1 MKNKVLV
8 TGGAGYIGSV
18 LVEHLLD
25 AKYQVTV
32 IDNFRYRQNSLGHLY
47 VNKNLKIF
55 NIDVLNFNYY
65 KSHLD
70 NHEIIIPLAAL
81 VGAPLCRYQP
91 ELSKLINCDVIKKLI
106 DYCGNKKKIIM
117 PTTNSAYGS
126 GNKNNFCDENSK
138 LKPIS
143 EYAIDKVELEKY
155 LMKNSNSISLRLA
168 TVFGSS
174 PRMRTDLLVND
185 FVYRAMID
193 KSLVLFE
200 PNFKRNYIHI
210 QDVARAFLHS
220 INNWQVMKNQ
230 IFNLGLEDANLSK
243 LELCEKIKKHLSN
256 FEFFTSK
263 NGKDPDQRNYI
274 VSNKK
279 ILSTGFKTKFTVDDG
294 IQELI
299 KCYTFIRTNDYSNI

>member
-155 LMKNSNSISLRLA
+155 LMKNSNAISLRLA

-185 FVYRAMID
+185 FVYRAVID

>member
-25 AKYQVTV
+25 AKYKVTV

-55 NIDVLNFNYY
+55 NIDVLNFDYY

>member
-55 NIDVLNFNYY
+55 NIDVLNFDYY

-155 LMKNSNSISLRLA
+155 LMKNSNAISLRLA

>member
-1 MKNKVLV
+1 MKNKILV

-18 LVEHLLD
+18 LVGSLLD
-25 AKYQVTV
+25 ANFEVTV

-47 VNKNLKIF
+47 VKKNLNVF
-55 NIDVLNFNYY
+55 NIDVLNFDHY
-65 KSHLD
+65 KKYLD

-91 ELSKLINCDVIKKLI
+91 QLSKLINCNAVKQLI
-106 DYCGNKKKIIM
+106 DYCGNEKKIIM

-126 GNKNNFCDENSK
+126 GNEKNFCDESSE

-143 EYAIDKVELEKY
+143 EYAVDKVELEKY
-155 LMKNSNSISLRLA
+155 LMDKSNAISLRLA

-193 KSLVLFE
+193 RSLVLFE
-200 PNFKRNYIHI
+200 PHFKRNYIHI
-210 QDVARAFLHS
+210 QDVARAFLHC
-220 INNWQVMKNQ
+220 INNWHSMKNQ
-230 IFNLGLEDANLSK
+230 IFNLGLEEANLSK
-243 LELCEKIKKHLSN
+243 LELCEKIKKHFDS
-256 FEFFTSK
+256 FEFFISE
-263 NGKDPDQRNYI
+263 NGQDPDQRNYI

-279 ILSTGFKTKFTVDDG
+279 ILNTGFVTKFTIDDG

-299 KCYTFIRTNDYSNI
+299 KCYKFIRTNNFSNI

>member
-55 NIDVLNFNYY
+55 NIDVLNFDYY

-117 PTTNSAYGS
+117 PTTNSASGS

-155 LMKNSNSISLRLA
+155 LMKNSNAISLRLA